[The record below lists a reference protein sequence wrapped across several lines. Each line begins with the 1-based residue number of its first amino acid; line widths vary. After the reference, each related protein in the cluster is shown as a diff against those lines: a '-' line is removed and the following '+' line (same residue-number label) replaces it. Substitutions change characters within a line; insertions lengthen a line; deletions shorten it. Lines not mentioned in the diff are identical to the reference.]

1 MNLNFEV
8 LKNVPLTS
16 QGHFTLYEF
25 LRTTN
30 KSFAS
35 ANVAYLS
42 KERYYNL
49 CHTANV
55 AERIRSYLNK
65 PLVINSGLR
74 CPELNES
81 VGGVSSSDHLFG
93 LAMDI
98 SLYSFTSEDKS
109 RLRTYLT
116 LLKSSG
122 AIRYFEI
129 NMFYCHV
136 SLPK

>member
-49 CHTANV
+49 CRTANV
-55 AERIRSYLNK
+55 AELIRSYLNK

-74 CPELNES
+74 CPELNEA
-81 VGGVSSSDHLFG
+81 VGGVSSSDHLLG

-98 SLYSFTSEDKS
+98 SLYSFTSLDTLK
-109 RLRTYLT
+109 LRSYLT
-116 LLKSSG
+116 SLKSSG
-122 AIRYFEI
+122 TIRYFEI
-129 NMFYCHV
+129 NIFYCHV

>member
-25 LRTTN
+25 LYTRN
-30 KSFAS
+30 KSFAC
-35 ANVAYLS
+35 ANVSYLS
-42 KERYYNL
+42 KERFFNL
-49 CHTANV
+49 CRTADV
-55 AERIRSYLNK
+55 AEKIRSHLNK

-74 CPELNES
+74 CPELNEA
-81 VGGVSSSDHLFG
+81 VGGVSTSDHLFG

-98 SLYSFTSEDKS
+98 SLCFFTPEYISK
-109 RLRTYLT
+109 LRSYLT
-116 LLKSSG
+116 SLKSSG
-122 AIRYFEI
+122 TIRYFEI

>member
-25 LRTTN
+25 LFTRHS
-30 KSFAS
+30 KFLC
-35 ANVAYLS
+35 ANVSYLN
-42 KERYYNL
+42 KERFYNL
-49 CHTANV
+49 CCTADL
-55 AERIRSYLNK
+55 AEDIRSHLNK

-74 CPELNES
+74 CPELNS
-81 VGGVSSSDHLFG
+81 AVGGASCSDHLFG

-98 SLYSFTSEDKS
+98 SLHSFTSQDKV
-109 RLRTYLT
+109 RLRSFLT
-116 LLKSSG
+116 SLKSSG
-122 AIRYFEI
+122 TIRYFEI
-129 NMFYCHV
+129 NQFYCHV

>member
-35 ANVAYLS
+35 ANVSYLS

-49 CHTANV
+49 CRTANV
-55 AERIRSYLNK
+55 AERIRYYLNK

-74 CPELNES
+74 CPELNDA
-81 VGGVSSSDHLFG
+81 VGGVSSSDHLLG

-98 SLYSFTSEDKS
+98 SLYSFTSDDKS
-109 RLRTYLT
+109 RLRTHLS